1 MLQHGFIFRVVTPLY
16 FAHLDY
22 LTASHTLCGIQDP
35 DWTFVVGQIT
45 SKVKIFHR

>member
-1 MLQHGFIFRVVTPLY
+1 MLPHCFIFRVVTPLY

-22 LTASHTLCGIQDP
+22 LTTSYSFCGIQDL
-35 DWTFVVGQIT
+35 DWPFAVGQIS

>member
-1 MLQHGFIFRVVTPLY
+1 VTPLY

-22 LTASHTLCGIQDP
+22 LTASHSFCGIQDP
-35 DWTFVVGQIT
+35 DWLFTVGQIS